1 MLSPKIE
8 RDWFYRILEIRKKPD
23 TVSQEEVLKM
33 ADDLVLFS
41 FGYSAPEDVVNFGLE
56 KARDF
61 TINNR
66 DD

>member
-1 MLSPKIE
+1 MLSPKIDT
-8 RDWFYRILEIRKKPD
+8 DWFYRILEIRKKPE

-41 FGYSAPEDVVNFGLE
+41 FGYSAPEDVISFGLQ
-56 KARDF
+56 KAMNF
-61 TINNR
+61 TINNK